1 MSSPHSVGEVNPVA
15 SDVTTNASLHA
26 PPSTSSVLAGPSVA
40 KATKSNLR
48 AQISEKDW
56 KLQIFKDLFKEMI
69 KLIPCWH
76 FWTEKLH

>member
-1 MSSPHSVGEVNPVA
+1 MSSPHNVGEVNPVA
-15 SDVTTNASLHA
+15 SDVTTKASLHA

-56 KLQIFKDLFKEMI
+56 KLQIF
-69 KLIPCWH
+69 
-76 FWTEKLH
+76 